1 MALALP
7 KTADTLGRNG
17 KGHRVYLR
25 AEEPKPMNRILTPL
39 LATVLMAGPVFAVDA
54 PAGGPPPVSHT
65 AKPTS
70 TLKVAGTTK
79 TAKKSNKSP
88 HAPTHVARSA
98 SSEKPAHPGKRT
110 GVVK

>member
-1 MALALP
+1 
-7 KTADTLGRNG
+7 
-17 KGHRVYLR
+17 
-25 AEEPKPMNRILTPL
+25 MNRILTPL

-110 GVVK
+110 GVAK